1 VSRGI
6 LFAARSKNQPVT
18 WTGETIFHPGEAA
31 IGIHTLTPHRI
42 SASPITGLDAF
53 VLQVL
58 EVPPVLFYNTYRRS

>member
-1 VSRGI
+1 LLHDPKTS
-6 LFAARSKNQPVT
+6 LS

-31 IGIHTLTPHRI
+31 IGNGIHTLTPHRI
-42 SASPITGLDAF
+42 SASPITGLDDF